1 MTAARSVSGRY
12 EHGGR
17 PERSAQQ
24 TLRSSVNLAEYDYTL
39 PEDLIAQYPAEPRD
53 ASRLMVVHRRGGA
66 IEHRTFRDVADYL
79 APADTLVLNRT
90 RVMPARLLGTR
101 PETGGK
107 VEVVLVR
114 PVGETGPVGEAA
126 PARETGPAHEAVPV
140 GEAAPARWEA
150 LLKPGARL
158 AMGTRIEL
166 EDGAL
171 AAVVEDEPGPDIR
184 QVRFEGDA
192 DVSRVIERVGRTPLP
207 PYIRRDPDASDRD
220 RYQTV
225 YAEEYGAVAAPTAG
239 LHFTAPLLD
248 RIRSRGTAVV
258 PVLLHVGPGTF
269 QPIRSDAVEDHEMDA
284 EYYRM
289 EAHEA
294 EAILGRRSR
303 GRVVA
308 VGTTTVRALE
318 TIAAGGADGAPR
330 GAGAADDADKTAG
343 PVLEPRRY
351 EGRTRCFIYP
361 PFEFRLVDA
370 LLTNFHL
377 PKSTLL
383 LLVSAFA
390 GRELIL
396 SAYEEAVRERYR
408 FYSYGDAMLIV

>member
-1 MTAARSVSGRY
+1 M
-12 EHGGR
+12 
-17 PERSAQQ
+17 
-24 TLRSSVNLAEYDYTL
+24 NLSEYDYSL

-53 ASRLMVVHRRGGA
+53 TSRLMVVHRHGGE
-66 IEHRTFRDVADYL
+66 IEHRTFRDIVEYL

-90 RVMPARLLGTR
+90 RVMPARLRGVR
-101 PETGGK
+101 PETGGR

-114 PVGETGPVGEAA
+114 PIRPAR
-126 PARETGPAHEAVPV
+126 PARETAPTSAS
-140 GEAAPARWEA
+140 APARTSSPAHWEA
-150 LLKPGARL
+150 MLKPGARL
-158 AMGTRIEL
+158 AKGTHLEL
-166 EDGAL
+166 EGGVLTAT
-171 AAVVEDEPGPDIR
+171 VEDDPGGEIR
-184 QVRFEGDA
+184 RIRFDGDV
-192 DVSRVIERVGRTPLP
+192 DVDRVIEQVGRTPLP
-207 PYIRRDPDASDRD
+207 PYIRRAPDAEDRD

-239 LHFTAPLLD
+239 LHFTAPVLD

-269 QPIRSDAVEDHEMDA
+269 QPIRTDDVADHEMDA
-284 EYYRM
+284 EYYRV
-289 EAHEA
+289 EARQA
-294 EAILGRRSR
+294 ETIRSRRSG

-308 VGTTTVRALE
+308 VGTTTVRVLE
-318 TIAAGGADGAPR
+318 TIAAGSGGADNGSGTAGESEAR
-330 GAGAADDADKTAG
+330 EGAAERADTI
-343 PVLEPRRY
+343 LEPRRY
-351 EGRTRCFIYP
+351 EGLTRCFIYP
-361 PFEFRLVDA
+361 PYEFKLVEA

-396 SAYEEAVRERYR
+396 SAYEEAVREKYR

>member
-1 MTAARSVSGRY
+1 M
-12 EHGGR
+12 
-17 PERSAQQ
+17 
-24 TLRSSVNLAEYDYTL
+24 NLTEYDYSL

-53 ASRLMVVHRRGGA
+53 TSRLMVVHRRSGQ
-66 IEHRTFRDVADYL
+66 IEHRTFRDIVDYL

-90 RVMPARLLGTR
+90 RVMPARLRGVR

-114 PVGETGPVGEAA
+114 PVRPVPKTSPARTSS
-126 PARETGPAHEAVPV
+126 PARETVSCL
-140 GEAAPARWEA
+140 WEA

-158 AMGTRIEL
+158 AKGTRLEL
-166 EDGAL
+166 EDSVLTAI
-171 AAVVEDEPGPDIR
+171 VDDDPGKEIR
-184 QVRFEGDA
+184 RVRFDGDA
-192 DVSRVIERVGRTPLP
+192 DVARVIEQVGSTPLP
-207 PYIRRDPDASDRD
+207 PYIRRAPDAGDRD
-220 RYQTV
+220 RYQTI

-269 QPIRSDAVEDHEMDA
+269 QPIRTNAVEDHAMDA
-284 EYYRM
+284 EYYRV
-289 EAHEA
+289 EACQA
-294 EAILGRRSR
+294 ETIQRRRSG

-308 VGTTTVRALE
+308 VGTTTVRVLE
-318 TIAAGGADGAPR
+318 TISAGRSDTDAGSNADAGSGSGEGGAGER
-330 GAGAADDADKTAG
+330 SET
-343 PVLEPRRY
+343 VLEPRRY
-351 EGRTRCFIYP
+351 EGLTRCFIYP
-361 PFEFRLVDA
+361 PYEFKLVDA

-390 GRELIL
+390 GKESIL
-396 SAYEEAVRERYR
+396 SAYEEAVREQYR

>member
-1 MTAARSVSGRY
+1 M
-12 EHGGR
+12 
-17 PERSAQQ
+17 
-24 TLRSSVNLAEYDYTL
+24 NLTEYDYTL

-53 ASRLMVVHRRGGA
+53 TSRLMVVHRRGGE
-66 IEHRTFRDVADYL
+66 IEHRTFRDIVDYL

-90 RVMPARLLGTR
+90 RVMPARLRGVR

-114 PVGETGPVGEAA
+114 RVRPDSETA
-126 PARETGPAHEAVPV
+126 PARASSPDRVSETSRASATTRDTR
-140 GEAAPARWEA
+140 ANRWEA

-158 AMGTRIEL
+158 AKGTRLEL
-166 EDGAL
+166 EGGVLTAT
-171 AAVVEDEPGPDIR
+171 VEDDPGREIR
-184 QVRFEGDA
+184 HVRFEGDT
-192 DVSRVIERVGRTPLP
+192 DVARVIEQVGRTPLP
-207 PYIRRDPDASDRD
+207 PYIHRAPDAEDRD

-269 QPIRSDAVEDHEMDA
+269 QPIRTDDVADHEMDA
-284 EYYRM
+284 EYYRV
-289 EAHEA
+289 EAHQA
-294 EAILGRRSR
+294 ETIQRRR
-303 GRVVA
+303 YEGRVVA
-308 VGTTTVRALE
+308 VGTTTVRVLE
-318 TIAAGGADGAPR
+318 TLAAGG
-330 GAGAADDADKTAG
+330 GAAGRSGGVSG
-343 PVLEPRRY
+343 PGGPGLEPRRY
-351 EGRTRCFIYP
+351 EGLTRCFIYP
-361 PFEFRLVDA
+361 PFEFKLVDA

-396 SAYEEAVRERYR
+396 AAYEDAVREKYR

>member
-1 MTAARSVSGRY
+1 M
-12 EHGGR
+12 
-17 PERSAQQ
+17 
-24 TLRSSVNLAEYDYTL
+24 NLSEYDYTL
-39 PEDLIAQYPAEPRD
+39 PEDLIAQYPAEPSD
-53 ASRLMVVHRRGGA
+53 TSRLMVVHRRGGE
-66 IEHRTFRDVADYL
+66 IEHRTFRDIVDYL

-90 RVMPARLLGTR
+90 RVMPARLRGVR

-114 PVGETGPVGEAA
+114 PIRPVRPALDTAPDREPA
-126 PARETGPAHEAVPV
+126 PAS
-140 GEAAPARWEA
+140 WEA
-150 LLKPGARL
+150 LLKPSARL
-158 AMGTRIEL
+158 AKGTRLEL
-166 EDGAL
+166 EGGAL
-171 AAVVEDEPGPDIR
+171 TATVEDDPGKEIR
-184 QVRFEGDA
+184 RVRFDGDA
-192 DVSRVIERVGRTPLP
+192 DVVRVIEQVGRTPLP
-207 PYIRRDPDASDRD
+207 PYIHRAPDAEDRD

-239 LHFTAPLLD
+239 LHLTALLLD

-269 QPIRSDAVEDHEMDA
+269 QPIRTDDVADHEMDA
-284 EYYRM
+284 EYYRV
-289 EAHEA
+289 EAHQA
-294 EAILGRRSR
+294 ETIQSRRYA

-308 VGTTTVRALE
+308 VGTTTVRVLE
-318 TIAAGGADGAPR
+318 TLAAGGVV
-330 GAGAADDADKTAG
+330 AGRSGGVSG
-343 PVLEPRRY
+343 PGGPGLEPRRY
-351 EGRTRCFIYP
+351 EGLTRCFIYP
-361 PFEFRLVDA
+361 PFEFKLVDA

-396 SAYEEAVRERYR
+396 SAYEEAVREKYR

>member
-1 MTAARSVSGRY
+1 M
-12 EHGGR
+12 
-17 PERSAQQ
+17 
-24 TLRSSVNLAEYDYTL
+24 NLAEYDYSL

-53 ASRLMVVHRRGGA
+53 GSRLMVVHRLTGE
-66 IEHRTFRDVADYL
+66 IEHRNFRDIVDYL

-90 RVMPARLLGTR
+90 RVMPARLRGVR
-101 PETGGK
+101 PDTGGK

-114 PVGETGPVGEAA
+114 RVNQTPETASAPEPSSARTSSPARVSA
-126 PARETGPAHEAVPV
+126 PARETAPACEL
-140 GEAAPARWEA
+140 EPARWET
-150 LLKPGARL
+150 LLKPSARL
-158 AMGTRIEL
+158 AKGTRLEL
-166 EDGAL
+166 EGGVLTAT
-171 AAVVEDEPGPDIR
+171 VEDDPGKEIR
-184 QVRFEGDA
+184 RVRFEGDA
-192 DVSRVIERVGRTPLP
+192 DVTRVVEQVGRTPLP
-207 PYIRRDPDASDRD
+207 PYIRRAPNAEDRD

-248 RIRSRGTAVV
+248 RIRFQGTAVV

-269 QPIRSDAVEDHEMDA
+269 QPIRGDAVEDHEMDA
-284 EYYRM
+284 EYYRV
-289 EAHEA
+289 EARQA
-294 EAILGRRSR
+294 ETIVSRRSE

-308 VGTTTVRALE
+308 VGTTTVRVLE
-318 TIAAGGADGAPR
+318 TIAAGGGV
-330 GAGAADDADKTAG
+330 AGG
-343 PVLEPRRY
+343 PGLEPRRY
-351 EGRTRCFIYP
+351 EGLTRCFIYP
-361 PFEFRLVDA
+361 SFEFKLVDV

-396 SAYEEAVRERYR
+396 AAYEDAVREKYR

>member
-1 MTAARSVSGRY
+1 M
-12 EHGGR
+12 
-17 PERSAQQ
+17 
-24 TLRSSVNLAEYDYTL
+24 NLTEYDYFL

-53 ASRLMVVHRRGGA
+53 TSRLMVVHRRGGE
-66 IEHRTFRDVADYL
+66 IEHRTFRDIVDYL

-90 RVMPARLLGTR
+90 RVMPARLRGVR

-114 PVGETGPVGEAA
+114 RVCPVRPALDTAPASAAAPTSASA
-126 PARETGPAHEAVPV
+126 PARTSSPAH
-140 GEAAPARWEA
+140 WEA

-158 AMGTRIEL
+158 VKGTRLEL
-166 EDGAL
+166 EGGVLTAT
-171 AAVVEDEPGPDIR
+171 VEDDPGNEIR
-184 QVRFEGDA
+184 RVRFEGDT
-192 DVSRVIERVGRTPLP
+192 DVARVIEQVGRTPLP
-207 PYIRRDPDASDRD
+207 PYIRRAPDAEDRN
-220 RYQTV
+220 RYQTI

-269 QPIRSDAVEDHEMDA
+269 QPIRTGDVEDHEMDA
-284 EYYRM
+284 EYYRV
-289 EAHEA
+289 EAHQA
-294 EAILGRRSR
+294 ETIRSRRSG
-303 GRVVA
+303 GRVIA
-308 VGTTTVRALE
+308 VGTTTVRVLE
-318 TIAAGGADGAPR
+318 TIAAGSGVADNGSGTAGESGARDGAGER
-330 GAGAADDADKTAG
+330 AES
-343 PVLEPRRY
+343 VLEPRRY
-351 EGRTRCFIYP
+351 EGLTRCFIYP

-396 SAYEEAVRERYR
+396 SAYEEAVREKYR

>member
-1 MTAARSVSGRY
+1 M
-12 EHGGR
+12 
-17 PERSAQQ
+17 
-24 TLRSSVNLAEYDYTL
+24 NLTEYDYTL

-53 ASRLMVVHRRGGA
+53 TSRLMVVHRRSGE
-66 IEHRTFRDVADYL
+66 IEHRTFRDIVDYL
-79 APADTLVLNRT
+79 APSDTLVLNRT
-90 RVMPARLLGTR
+90 QVMPARLRGVR

-114 PVGETGPVGEAA
+114 RIHLVPEPENSPATASSSPSASEPSRTST
-126 PARETGPAHEAVPV
+126 PARET
-140 GEAAPARWEA
+140 APALWEA

-158 AMGTRIEL
+158 AKGTLLEL
-166 EDGAL
+166 EGGVLTAT
-171 AAVVEDEPGPDIR
+171 VEDDPGKEIR
-184 QVRFEGDA
+184 RVRFEGDT
-192 DVSRVIERVGRTPLP
+192 DVVRIIEQVGRTPLP
-207 PYIRRDPDASDRD
+207 PYIRRAPDAEDRD

-248 RIRSRGTAVV
+248 RIHSRGTAVV

-269 QPIRSDAVEDHEMDA
+269 QPIRTDDVEDHEMAA
-284 EYYRM
+284 EYYRV
-289 EAHEA
+289 EARQVEM
-294 EAILGRRSR
+294 IQSRRSN

-308 VGTTTVRALE
+308 VGTTTVRVLE
-318 TIAAGGADGAPR
+318 TIAAEGGGDAGSYADEGPGPGKGGPGGPGGADERAES
-330 GAGAADDADKTAG
+330 
-343 PVLEPRRY
+343 VLEPRRY
-351 EGRTRCFIYP
+351 EGFTQCFIYP

-390 GRELIL
+390 GKDLIL
-396 SAYEEAVRERYR
+396 SAYEEAVLEKYR

>member
-1 MTAARSVSGRY
+1 M
-12 EHGGR
+12 
-17 PERSAQQ
+17 
-24 TLRSSVNLAEYDYTL
+24 NLSEYDYFL
-39 PEDLIAQYPAEPRD
+39 PEDLIAQYPTEPRD
-53 ASRLMVVHRRGGA
+53 TSRLMVVHRRTGK
-66 IEHRTFRDVADYL
+66 IEHRTFRDIVNYL
-79 APADTLVLNRT
+79 SPADTLVLNRT
-90 RVMPARLLGTR
+90 RVMPARLRGVR

-114 PVGETGPVGEAA
+114 PISEI
-126 PARETGPAHEAVPV
+126 
-140 GEAAPARWEA
+140 APARWEA
-150 LLKPGARL
+150 LLKPSARL
-158 AMGTRIEL
+158 AKGTRLEL
-166 EDGAL
+166 EGGVLTAT
-171 AAVVEDEPGPDIR
+171 VEGDPGKEIR
-184 QVRFEGDA
+184 RVRFEGDT
-192 DVSRVIERVGRTPLP
+192 DVVRIIEQVGRTPLP
-207 PYIRRDPDASDRD
+207 PYIRRAPDAEDRD

-269 QPIRSDAVEDHEMDA
+269 QPIRSYDVEDHEMDA
-284 EYYRM
+284 EYYRV
-289 EAHEA
+289 EARQA
-294 EAILGRRSR
+294 ETIQNRRSE

-308 VGTTTVRALE
+308 VGTTAVRVLE
-318 TIAAGGADGAPR
+318 TIAAGG
-330 GAGAADDADKTAG
+330 GAGTGSDSDAG
-343 PVLEPRRY
+343 PNADERSGLGEGGAGEGAGSAGAELEPRRY
-351 EGRTRCFIYP
+351 EGLTRCFIYP

-396 SAYEEAVRERYR
+396 SAYEEAVREKYR

>member
-1 MTAARSVSGRY
+1 M
-12 EHGGR
+12 
-17 PERSAQQ
+17 
-24 TLRSSVNLAEYDYTL
+24 NLAEFDYSL
-39 PEDLIAQYPAEPRD
+39 PDNLIAQYPAEPRD

-66 IEHRTFRDVADYL
+66 IEHRVFRDIADYL

-90 RVMPARLLGTR
+90 RVISARLRGVR
-101 PETGGK
+101 PETGGR

-114 PVGETGPVGEAA
+114 PVRPVRDGS
-126 PARETGPAHEAVPV
+126 PS
-140 GEAAPARWEA
+140 RWEA

-158 AMGTRIEL
+158 AKGTRLEL
-166 EDGAL
+166 EGGAL
-171 AAVVEDEPGPDIR
+171 AATVEDDPGQDIR
-184 QVRFEGDA
+184 LIRFAGNV
-192 DVSRVIERVGRTPLP
+192 DVPRVIEQVGGTPLP
-207 PYIRRDPDASDRD
+207 PYIRRAPDASDRD

-248 RIRSRGTAVV
+248 RIRARGTAVV
-258 PVLLHVGPGTF
+258 PILLHVGPGTF
-269 QPIRSDAVEDHEMDA
+269 QPIRSDAVEDHEMDE
-284 EYYRM
+284 EYYRV
-289 EAHEA
+289 EAREA
-294 EAILGRRSR
+294 ETIRRR
-303 GRVVA
+303 RGAGRVVA
-308 VGTTTVRALE
+308 VGTTAVRTLE
-318 TIAAGGADGAPR
+318 TIAGGPGEP
-330 GAGAADDADKTAG
+330 GG
-343 PVLEPRRY
+343 PGLEARLY

-361 PFEFRLVDA
+361 PYDFRLVDA

-396 SAYEEAVRERYR
+396 SAYEEAVREKYR

>member
-1 MTAARSVSGRY
+1 M
-12 EHGGR
+12 
-17 PERSAQQ
+17 
-24 TLRSSVNLAEYDYTL
+24 
-39 PEDLIAQYPAEPRD
+39 
-53 ASRLMVVHRRGGA
+53 
-66 IEHRTFRDVADYL
+66 
-79 APADTLVLNRT
+79 
-90 RVMPARLLGTR
+90 
-101 PETGGK
+101 
-107 VEVVLVR
+107 
-114 PVGETGPVGEAA
+114 
-126 PARETGPAHEAVPV
+126 
-140 GEAAPARWEA
+140 
-150 LLKPGARL
+150 
-158 AMGTRIEL
+158 
-166 EDGAL
+166 
-171 AAVVEDEPGPDIR
+171 EDEPGPDIR

-192 DVSRVIERVGRTPLP
+192 DISRVIERVGRTPLP

-289 EAHEA
+289 EAREA

>member
-1 MTAARSVSGRY
+1 M
-12 EHGGR
+12 
-17 PERSAQQ
+17 
-24 TLRSSVNLAEYDYTL
+24 NLAAYDFNL
-39 PEDLIAQYPAEPRD
+39 PEDLIAQHPAEHRD
-53 ASRLMVVHRRGGA
+53 ASRLMVVHRRGGV
-66 IEHRTFRDVADYL
+66 IEHRAFRDIVEYL
-79 APADTLVLNRT
+79 APADALVLNRT
-90 RVMPARLLGTR
+90 RVMPARLLGMR

-114 PVGETGPVGEAA
+114 RVRDSV
-126 PARETGPAHEAVPV
+126 PAL
-140 GEAAPARWEA
+140 WEA

-158 AMGTRIEL
+158 ARGTRLEL
-166 EDGAL
+166 EGGVLNAT
-171 AAVVEDEPGPDIR
+171 VEDDPGPDIR
-184 QVRFEGDA
+184 HVRFGGNE
-192 DVSRVIERVGRTPLP
+192 DVTRVIEQIGRTPLP
-207 PYIRRDPDASDRD
+207 PYIRRAPDATDRD

-258 PVLLHVGPGTF
+258 PILLHVGPGTF
-269 QPIRSDAVEDHEMDA
+269 QPIRSATVEDHEMDA

-294 EAILGRRSR
+294 ETILNRRGE

-308 VGTTTVRALE
+308 VGTTVVRALE
-318 TIAAGGADGAPR
+318 TIAAGGAEAVGGSGSERAYAATGGSGLDRAT
-330 GAGAADDADKTAG
+330 GAGSAAEVGGGFGRGSPGGQVSPGSPGGQVSPGG
-343 PVLEPRRY
+343 PGLEPRRY

-361 PFEFRLVDA
+361 PYDFRLVDA

-390 GRELIL
+390 GRERIL
-396 SAYEEAVRERYR
+396 SAYEEAVREKYR

>member
-1 MTAARSVSGRY
+1 M
-12 EHGGR
+12 
-17 PERSAQQ
+17 
-24 TLRSSVNLAEYDYTL
+24 NLTEYDYIL

-53 ASRLMVVHRRGGA
+53 TSRLMVVHRRSGQ
-66 IEHRTFRDVADYL
+66 IEHRTFRNIVDYL

-90 RVMPARLLGTR
+90 RVMPARLRGVR

-114 PVGETGPVGEAA
+114 PVRPDRQDRSPAPVPETSPARASA
-126 PARETGPAHEAVPV
+126 PARETVSCC
-140 GEAAPARWEA
+140 WEA

-158 AMGTRIEL
+158 AKGTRLEL
-166 EDGAL
+166 EDGVLTAT
-171 AAVVEDEPGPDIR
+171 VEDDPGKEIR
-184 QVRFEGDA
+184 RVRFDGDA
-192 DVSRVIERVGRTPLP
+192 DVARVIEQVGSTPLP
-207 PYIRRDPDASDRD
+207 PYIRRSPDAGDRD

-239 LHFTAPLLD
+239 LHFTEPLLN
-248 RIRSRGTAVV
+248 RIRTQGTAVV

-269 QPIRSDAVEDHEMDA
+269 QPIRTDAVEDHAMDA
-284 EYYRM
+284 EYYRV
-289 EAHEA
+289 EACQA
-294 EAILGRRSR
+294 ETIQRRRSG

-308 VGTTTVRALE
+308 VGTTTVRVLE
-318 TIAAGGADGAPR
+318 TIAAGRSDTEAGSNA
-330 GAGAADDADKTAG
+330 GAGSGSGEGGAG
-343 PVLEPRRY
+343 ERAETVLEPRRY
-351 EGRTRCFIYP
+351 EGLTRCFIYP

-390 GRELIL
+390 GKESIL
-396 SAYEEAVRERYR
+396 SAYEEAVREQYR

>member
-1 MTAARSVSGRY
+1 M
-12 EHGGR
+12 
-17 PERSAQQ
+17 
-24 TLRSSVNLAEYDYTL
+24 NLAEFDYSL

-53 ASRLMVVHRRGGA
+53 AARLMVVHRDGRA
-66 IEHRTFRDVADYL
+66 IEHRVFRDVVDYL

-90 RVMPARLLGTR
+90 RVMAARLLGTR
-101 PETGGK
+101 PETGGR

-114 PVGETGPVGEAA
+114 PVRPGRPGRAGSDGSPS
-126 PARETGPAHEAVPV
+126 
-140 GEAAPARWEA
+140 RWEA

-158 AMGTRIEL
+158 ARGTRLEL
-166 EDGAL
+166 EGGAL
-171 AAVVEDEPGPDIR
+171 AATVEDDPGPDIR
-184 QVRFEGDA
+184 HVRFAGDV
-192 DVSRVIERVGRTPLP
+192 DVARVIEQVGRTPLP
-207 PYIRRDPDASDRD
+207 PYIRRDPAPSDGD

-225 YAEEYGAVAAPTAG
+225 YAEECGAVAAPTAG

-248 RIRSRGTAVV
+248 RIRARGTAVV

-269 QPIRSDAVEDHEMDA
+269 QPIRTAVVKDHEMDE
-284 EYYRM
+284 EYYRV
-289 EAHEA
+289 EAREA
-294 EAILGRRSR
+294 ETIRRRRSE

-308 VGTTTVRALE
+308 VGTTTVRTLE
-318 TIAAGGADGAPR
+318 TIAAEASGVAGASGATGGTGAGEGPGTAGESGATGGTGAGGASELE
-330 GAGAADDADKTAG
+330 
-343 PVLEPRRY
+343 LEPRRY

-361 PFEFRLVDA
+361 PYEFRLVDA

-390 GRELIL
+390 GKELVL
-396 SAYEEAVRERYR
+396 SAYEEAVREQYR

>member
-1 MTAARSVSGRY
+1 MAAARSVPGRY
-12 EHGGR
+12 ENDGR

-66 IEHRTFRDVADYL
+66 VEHRTFRDIADYL

-114 PVGETGPVGEAA
+114 PVGEAS
-126 PARETGPAHEAVPV
+126 PARETGPAHETGPV
-140 GEAAPARWEA
+140 DEAAPARWEA

-158 AMGTRIEL
+158 ARGTRIEL
-166 EDGAL
+166 EGGAL
-171 AAVVEDEPGPDIR
+171 AAIVEDEPGPDIR

-239 LHFTAPLLD
+239 LHFTVPLLD
-248 RIRSRGTAVV
+248 RIRARGTAVV

-318 TIAAGGADGAPR
+318 TIAAG
-330 GAGAADDADKTAG
+330 

-396 SAYEEAVRERYR
+396 SAYEEAVREKYR
-408 FYSYGDAMLIV
+408 FYSYGDVMLIV

>member
-1 MTAARSVSGRY
+1 M
-12 EHGGR
+12 
-17 PERSAQQ
+17 
-24 TLRSSVNLAEYDYTL
+24 NLAAFDFNL
-39 PEDLIAQYPAEPRD
+39 PEDLIAQHPAEHRD
-53 ASRLMVVHRRGGA
+53 ASRLMVVHRRGGM
-66 IEHRTFRDVADYL
+66 IEHRAFRDIVEYL
-79 APADTLVLNRT
+79 APADALVLNRT
-90 RVMPARLLGTR
+90 KVMPARLLGTR

-114 PVGETGPVGEAA
+114 QVRESA
-126 PARETGPAHEAVPV
+126 PAL
-140 GEAAPARWEA
+140 WEA

-158 AMGTRIEL
+158 ARGTRLDL
-166 EDGAL
+166 EGGVLTAT
-171 AAVVEDEPGPDIR
+171 VEDDPGPDIR
-184 QVRFEGDA
+184 HVRFGGNE
-192 DVSRVIERVGRTPLP
+192 DVTRVIEQVGRTPLP
-207 PYIRRDPDASDRD
+207 PYIRRSPDATDRD

-258 PVLLHVGPGTF
+258 PILLHVGPGTF
-269 QPIRSDAVEDHEMDA
+269 QPIRSAAVEDHEMDA

-294 EAILGRRSR
+294 ETIQKRRGE

-308 VGTTTVRALE
+308 VGTTVVRALE
-318 TIAAGGADGAPR
+318 TIAAGSSAVD
-330 GAGAADDADKTAG
+330 AGSGPDRASAAEGGVGFG
-343 PVLEPRRY
+343 PGDPGDPGRPGGPGGHGLVPRRY

-361 PFEFRLVDA
+361 PYDFRLVDA

-390 GRELIL
+390 GRERIL
-396 SAYEEAVRERYR
+396 SAYEEAVREKYR

>member
-1 MTAARSVSGRY
+1 M
-12 EHGGR
+12 
-17 PERSAQQ
+17 
-24 TLRSSVNLAEYDYTL
+24 NLAAYDFNL
-39 PEDLIAQYPAEPRD
+39 PEDLIAQHPAEHRD
-53 ASRLMVVHRRGGA
+53 ASRLMVVHRRGGM
-66 IEHRTFRDVADYL
+66 IEHRAFRDIVEYL
-79 APADTLVLNRT
+79 APADALVLNRT

-114 PVGETGPVGEAA
+114 QVRESA
-126 PARETGPAHEAVPV
+126 PAL
-140 GEAAPARWEA
+140 WEA

-158 AMGTRIEL
+158 ARGTRLDL
-166 EDGAL
+166 EGGAL
-171 AAVVEDEPGPDIR
+171 TATVEDDPGPDIR
-184 QVRFEGDA
+184 HVRFGGNE
-192 DVSRVIERVGRTPLP
+192 DVTRVIEQIGRTPLP
-207 PYIRRDPDASDRD
+207 PYIRRSPDATDRD

-258 PVLLHVGPGTF
+258 PILLHVGPGTF
-269 QPIRSDAVEDHEMDA
+269 QPIRSAAVEDHEMDA

-294 EAILGRRSR
+294 ETILKRRGE

-308 VGTTTVRALE
+308 VGTTVVRTLE
-318 TIAAGGADGAPR
+318 TIVAGGTETDGVPGPERAYAADGGSGPDRASAAYGGSGPDRASAAGGAAEG
-330 GAGAADDADKTAG
+330 GGGFG
-343 PVLEPRRY
+343 PGGPGDPGGPGGPGLEPRRY

-361 PFEFRLVDA
+361 PYNFRLVDA

-390 GRELIL
+390 GRERIL
-396 SAYEEAVRERYR
+396 SAYEEAVREKYR

>member
-1 MTAARSVSGRY
+1 M
-12 EHGGR
+12 
-17 PERSAQQ
+17 
-24 TLRSSVNLAEYDYTL
+24 NLAEYDYTL

-53 ASRLMVVHRRGGA
+53 ASRLMVVHRRGGT

-79 APADTLVLNRT
+79 DPADALVLNRT

-114 PVGETGPVGEAA
+114 RVAEAGPVGDAA
-126 PARETGPAHEAVPV
+126 SARETGPAHETGPV

-158 AMGTRIEL
+158 ARGTRIEL
-166 EDGAL
+166 EGGAL
-171 AAVVEDEPGPDIR
+171 AAVVEDEPGPDLR
-184 QVRFEGDA
+184 QVRFEGEA

-248 RIRSRGTAVV
+248 CIRSRGTAVV

-294 EAILGRRSR
+294 EAILERRGR

-308 VGTTTVRALE
+308 VGTTTVRVLE
-318 TIAAGGADGAPR
+318 TIAAGGAGAA
-330 GAGAADDADKTAG
+330 GGAADDGGSGTVDGSAPGGAPEPGGAGTPSDAGGAG

>member
-1 MTAARSVSGRY
+1 M
-12 EHGGR
+12 
-17 PERSAQQ
+17 
-24 TLRSSVNLAEYDYTL
+24 NIAEFDYVL
-39 PEDLIAQYPAEPRD
+39 PEDLIAQYPVEPRD
-53 ASRLMVVHRRGGA
+53 KSRLMVVHRRGGV
-66 IEHRTFRDVADYL
+66 IEHRVFRDIVDYL

-90 RVMPARLLGTR
+90 RVMPARLRGVR
-101 PETGGK
+101 PETGGR

-114 PVGETGPVGEAA
+114 EVA
-126 PARETGPAHEAVPV
+126 PSL
-140 GEAAPARWEA
+140 WEA

-158 AMGTRIEL
+158 SKGTRLVL

-171 AAVVEDEPGPDIR
+171 AAAVEDSPGPDVR
-184 QVRFEGDA
+184 HVRFAGNAE
-192 DVSRVIERVGRTPLP
+192 VVRVIEQVGRTPLP
-207 PYIRRDPDASDRD
+207 PYIRRAPDTSDRD

-248 RIRSRGTAVV
+248 RIRARGTAVV
-258 PVLLHVGPGTF
+258 PILLHVGPGTF
-269 QPIRSDAVEDHEMDA
+269 QPVRTAAVEDHEMGA
-284 EYYRM
+284 EYYRV
-289 EAHEA
+289 EAHQA
-294 EAILGRRSR
+294 EEILDRRSE

-308 VGTTTVRALE
+308 VGTTAVRTLE
-318 TIAAGGADGAPR
+318 TIAAGGGSGNGGP
-330 GAGAADDADKTAG
+330 GAGGTSRPVGESGEGTESG

-351 EGRTRCFIYP
+351 EGRTRCYIYP
-361 PFEFRLVDA
+361 PYEFKLVDT

-390 GRELIL
+390 GTELVL
-396 SAYEEAVRERYR
+396 SAYEEAVREKYR

>member
-1 MTAARSVSGRY
+1 M
-12 EHGGR
+12 
-17 PERSAQQ
+17 QQ

-114 PVGETGPVGEAA
+114 RVGETGPVGEAA
-126 PARETGPAHEAVPV
+126 PVGETGPV

-158 AMGTRIEL
+158 ARGTRIEL

-192 DVSRVIERVGRTPLP
+192 DVSRIIERVGRTPLP

-318 TIAAGGADGAPR
+318 TIAAGGAAGAPR
-330 GAGAADDADKTAG
+330 GAEGAADDADKAAG

>member
-1 MTAARSVSGRY
+1 M
-12 EHGGR
+12 
-17 PERSAQQ
+17 
-24 TLRSSVNLAEYDYTL
+24 NLAEFDYAL

-53 ASRLMVVHRRGGA
+53 AARLMVVHRDGGA
-66 IEHRTFRDVADYL
+66 IEHRVFRDVVDYL

-90 RVMPARLLGTR
+90 RVMAARLLGTR
-101 PETGGK
+101 PETGGR

-114 PVGETGPVGEAA
+114 PVRPVRPGSDGS
-126 PARETGPAHEAVPV
+126 PS
-140 GEAAPARWEA
+140 RWEA

-158 AMGTRIEL
+158 AKGTRLEL
-166 EDGAL
+166 EGGAL
-171 AAVVEDEPGPDIR
+171 AATVEDDPGPDIR
-184 QVRFEGDA
+184 HVRFAGDVA
-192 DVSRVIERVGRTPLP
+192 RVIEQVGRTPLP
-207 PYIRRDPDASDRD
+207 PYIRRDPAPSDGD

-225 YAEEYGAVAAPTAG
+225 YAEECGAVAAPTAG

-248 RIRSRGTAVV
+248 RIRARGTAVV

-269 QPIRSDAVEDHEMDA
+269 QPIRAAAVEDHEMDE
-284 EYYRM
+284 EYYRV
-289 EAHEA
+289 EAREA
-294 EAILGRRSR
+294 EMIRRRRSE

-308 VGTTTVRALE
+308 VGTTTVRTLE
-318 TIAAGGADGAPR
+318 TIAVGGSGPGGGSALGRP
-330 GAGAADDADKTAG
+330 AG
-343 PVLEPRRY
+343 PGGPGLEPRRY

-361 PFEFRLVDA
+361 PYEFRLVDA

-390 GRELIL
+390 GKELVL
-396 SAYEEAVRERYR
+396 SAYEEAVREQYR

>member
-1 MTAARSVSGRY
+1 M
-12 EHGGR
+12 
-17 PERSAQQ
+17 
-24 TLRSSVNLAEYDYTL
+24 NLAEYDYFL

-53 ASRLMVVHRRGGA
+53 TSRLMVVHRRDGK
-66 IEHRTFRDVADYL
+66 IEHRTFRDIVDYL

-90 RVMPARLLGTR
+90 RVMPARLRGVR

-107 VEVVLVR
+107 VEIVLVR
-114 PVGETGPVGEAA
+114 RALETEPASASAPTRASG
-126 PARETGPAHEAVPV
+126 PARTSSPAHTSVPD
-140 GEAAPARWEA
+140 RWEA

-158 AMGTRIEL
+158 AKGTRLEL
-166 EDGAL
+166 EGGVLNAI
-171 AAVVEDEPGPDIR
+171 VEDDPGKEIR
-184 QVRFEGDA
+184 HICFEGNV
-192 DVSRVIERVGRTPLP
+192 DVGRVIEQVGRTPLP
-207 PYIRRDPDASDRD
+207 PYIRRDPDAEDRD

-248 RIRSRGTAVV
+248 RIRSGGTAVV

-269 QPIRSDAVEDHEMDA
+269 QPIRAGDVEDHEMDA
-284 EYYRM
+284 EYYRV
-289 EAHEA
+289 EARQA
-294 EAILGRRSR
+294 ETIQSTRSN

-308 VGTTTVRALE
+308 VGTTAVRVLE
-318 TIAAGGADGAPR
+318 TIAAGSAGDSGSNADKGSGPGEDGAGE
-330 GAGAADDADKTAG
+330 GAES
-343 PVLEPRRY
+343 VLEPRRY
-351 EGRTRCFIYP
+351 EGLTRCFIYP

-396 SAYEEAVRERYR
+396 SAYEEAVREKYR
-408 FYSYGDAMLIV
+408 FYSYGDAMLII

>member
-1 MTAARSVSGRY
+1 M
-12 EHGGR
+12 
-17 PERSAQQ
+17 
-24 TLRSSVNLAEYDYTL
+24 NLSEYDYSL

-53 ASRLMVVHRRGGA
+53 TSRLMVVHRRGGE
-66 IEHRTFRDVADYL
+66 IEHRTFRDIVDYL
-79 APADTLVLNRT
+79 APSDTLVLNRT
-90 RVMPARLLGTR
+90 RVMSARLRGVR

-114 PVGETGPVGEAA
+114 PVRETEPVPENAPAHSTAPSSAAA
-126 PARETGPAHEAVPV
+126 PASTS
-140 GEAAPARWEA
+140 APARTSSPTRWEA
-150 LLKPGARL
+150 LLKPSARL
-158 AMGTRIEL
+158 AKGTRLDL
-166 EDGAL
+166 EGGVLTAI
-171 AAVVEDEPGPDIR
+171 VEDDPGKEIR
-184 QVRFEGDA
+184 RIRFEGDT
-192 DVSRVIERVGRTPLP
+192 DVARVIEQVGRTPLP
-207 PYIRRDPDASDRD
+207 PYIHRAPDAEDRD

-269 QPIRSDAVEDHEMDA
+269 QPIRTGDVEDHEMDA
-284 EYYRM
+284 EYYRV
-289 EAHEA
+289 EACQA
-294 EAILGRRSR
+294 ETIRSRRSG

-308 VGTTTVRALE
+308 VGTTTVRVLE
-318 TIAAGGADGAPR
+318 TIAAGSG
-330 GAGAADDADKTAG
+330 DADNGSGTAG
-343 PVLEPRRY
+343 ESGARDRAGEGAESVIEPRRH
-351 EGRTRCFIYP
+351 EGLSRCFIYP
-361 PFEFRLVDA
+361 PFEFKLVDA

-396 SAYEEAVRERYR
+396 AAYEEAVREKYR

>member
-1 MTAARSVSGRY
+1 M
-12 EHGGR
+12 
-17 PERSAQQ
+17 
-24 TLRSSVNLAEYDYTL
+24 NLDAYDYFL
-39 PEDLIAQYPAEPRD
+39 PEDLIAQFPAEPRD
-53 ASRLMVVHRRGGA
+53 TSRLMVVHRRGGQ
-66 IEHRTFRDVADYL
+66 IEHRTFRDIVDYL

-90 RVMPARLLGTR
+90 RVMPARLRGVR

-114 PVGETGPVGEAA
+114 RVGEAA
-126 PARETGPAHEAVPV
+126 PALETGYA
-140 GEAAPARWEA
+140 GTSAPAPASSPALWEA

-158 AMGTRIEL
+158 AKGTRLEL

-171 AAVVEDEPGPDIR
+171 AATVEDDPGMEIR
-184 QVRFEGDA
+184 RIRFEGNA
-192 DVSRVIERVGRTPLP
+192 DVVRVIEQVGRTPLP
-207 PYIRRDPDASDRD
+207 PYIRRAQDTEDRD

-269 QPIRSDAVEDHEMDA
+269 QPIRADDVEDHEMDA
-284 EYYRM
+284 EYYRV
-289 EAHEA
+289 EARQA
-294 EAILGRRSR
+294 ETIQRRRSG

-308 VGTTTVRALE
+308 VGTTTVRVLE
-318 TIAAGGADGAPR
+318 TIAAGRSAAGSSGGVSGPGGPEKPGGPGEPAEPG
-330 GAGAADDADKTAG
+330 GAGERAVS
-343 PVLEPRRY
+343 VLESRRY
-351 EGRTRCFIYP
+351 EGLTRCFIYP
-361 PFEFRLVDA
+361 PYEFRLVDA

-390 GRELIL
+390 GRDLVL
-396 SAYEEAVRERYR
+396 SAYEEAVREKYR
-408 FYSYGDAMLIV
+408 FYSYGDAMLIA

>member
-1 MTAARSVSGRY
+1 M
-12 EHGGR
+12 
-17 PERSAQQ
+17 
-24 TLRSSVNLAEYDYTL
+24 NLAEFDYTL

-66 IEHRTFRDVADYL
+66 IEHRTFRDIAGYL
-79 APADTLVLNRT
+79 APADTLVVNRT
-90 RVMPARLLGTR
+90 RVMSARLRGVR
-101 PETGGK
+101 PETGGR

-114 PVGETGPVGEAA
+114 PVRQ
-126 PARETGPAHEAVPV
+126 ARGDSPSH
-140 GEAAPARWEA
+140 WEA

-158 AMGTRIEL
+158 ARGTRLEL
-166 EDGAL
+166 EGGAL
-171 AAVVEDEPGPDIR
+171 AATVEDDPGPDIR
-184 QVRFEGDA
+184 LVRFSGNA
-192 DVSRVIERVGRTPLP
+192 DVARVIEQVGGTPLP
-207 PYIRRDPDASDRD
+207 PYIRRAPDASDRD

-248 RIRSRGTAVV
+248 RIRARGTAIV
-258 PVLLHVGPGTF
+258 PILLHVGPGTF
-269 QPIRSDAVEDHEMDA
+269 QPIRTATVEDHEMGE
-284 EYYRM
+284 EYYRV
-289 EAHEA
+289 EAREA
-294 EAILGRRSR
+294 EIIRQRRST

-308 VGTTTVRALE
+308 VGTTAVRTLE
-318 TIAAGGADGAPR
+318 TIAAGERGAPGER
-330 GAGAADDADKTAG
+330 GSPDASGEGGRAEA
-343 PVLEPRRY
+343 VLEPRRY

-361 PFEFRLVDA
+361 PYDFRLVDA

-396 SAYEEAVRERYR
+396 SAYEEAVREKYR

>member
-1 MTAARSVSGRY
+1 M
-12 EHGGR
+12 
-17 PERSAQQ
+17 
-24 TLRSSVNLAEYDYTL
+24 NLATYDFNL
-39 PEDLIAQYPAEPRD
+39 PVDLIAQHPAEHRD
-53 ASRLMVVHRRGGA
+53 ASRLMVVHRRGGM
-66 IEHRTFRDVADYL
+66 IEHRAFRDIVEYL
-79 APADTLVLNRT
+79 APADALVLNRT

-114 PVGETGPVGEAA
+114 ESA
-126 PARETGPAHEAVPV
+126 PAL
-140 GEAAPARWEA
+140 WEA

-158 AMGTRIEL
+158 ARGTRLEL
-166 EDGAL
+166 EGGVLTAT
-171 AAVVEDEPGPDIR
+171 VEDDPGPDIR
-184 QVRFEGDA
+184 HVRFGGNE
-192 DVSRVIERVGRTPLP
+192 DVTRVIEQVGRTPLP
-207 PYIRRDPDASDRD
+207 PYIRRSPNATDRD

-258 PVLLHVGPGTF
+258 PILLHVGPGTF
-269 QPIRSDAVEDHEMDA
+269 QPIRSAAVEDHEMDA

-294 EAILGRRSR
+294 ETILKRRGE

-308 VGTTTVRALE
+308 VGTTVVRALE
-318 TIAAGGADGAPR
+318 TIAAGSSAADGGPGAER
-330 GAGAADDADKTAG
+330 AYAADGGSGSDRASAAGGASGAGGATEGGGGFG
-343 PVLEPRRY
+343 PGGPELVPRRY

-361 PFEFRLVDA
+361 PYDFRLVDA

-390 GRELIL
+390 GRERIL
-396 SAYEEAVRERYR
+396 SAYEEAVREKYR

>member
-1 MTAARSVSGRY
+1 M
-12 EHGGR
+12 
-17 PERSAQQ
+17 
-24 TLRSSVNLAEYDYTL
+24 NLAAYDFNL
-39 PEDLIAQYPAEPRD
+39 PEDLIAQHPVEHRD
-53 ASRLMVVHRRGGA
+53 ASRLMVVHRRGGM
-66 IEHRTFRDVADYL
+66 IEHRAFRDIVEYL
-79 APADTLVLNRT
+79 APADALVLNRT

-114 PVGETGPVGEAA
+114 QVRASA
-126 PARETGPAHEAVPV
+126 PAL
-140 GEAAPARWEA
+140 WEA

-158 AMGTRIEL
+158 GRGTRLEL
-166 EDGAL
+166 EGGVL
-171 AAVVEDEPGPDIR
+171 AATVEDDPGPDIR
-184 QVRFEGDA
+184 HVRFGGNE
-192 DVSRVIERVGRTPLP
+192 DVTRVIEQVGRTPLP
-207 PYIRRDPDASDRD
+207 PYIRRAPDATDRD

-239 LHFTAPLLD
+239 LHFTVPLLD

-258 PVLLHVGPGTF
+258 PILLHVGPGTF
-269 QPIRSDAVEDHEMDA
+269 QPIRSAAVEDHEMDA

-289 EAHEA
+289 EVHEA
-294 EAILGRRSR
+294 ETILKRRGE

-308 VGTTTVRALE
+308 VGTTVVRALE
-318 TIAAGGADGAPR
+318 TIAAGSSAVDAGSGPDKASAAAGGSGPDKASAAG
-330 GAGAADDADKTAG
+330 GAAEGGGGFG
-343 PVLEPRRY
+343 PGGPGGPGDPGDPGGPGGHGLVPRRY

-361 PFEFRLVDA
+361 PYDFRLVDA

-377 PKSTLL
+377 PKSSLL

-390 GRELIL
+390 GRERIL
-396 SAYEEAVRERYR
+396 SAYEEAVRENYR